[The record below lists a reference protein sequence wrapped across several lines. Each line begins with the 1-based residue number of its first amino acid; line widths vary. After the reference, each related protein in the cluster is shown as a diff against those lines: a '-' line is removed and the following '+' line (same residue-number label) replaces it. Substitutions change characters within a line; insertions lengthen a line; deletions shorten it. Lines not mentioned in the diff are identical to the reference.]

1 MTTARRILGHLFALG
16 LSATCVLV
24 AETPEEEIGRLREH
38 LHIAESIP
46 VSLANLPALPA
57 GSPLRTY
64 IATGLDTGVRQNLVG
79 WIGDWNKKKGKKY
92 GIIQIVDTLDD
103 AEVILARYMVRERAT
118 TEIAGTA
125 YRGNG
130 SFGPI
135 TIAPVFAYVIARQP
149 DRLVILRRYADGTV
163 LAEGEQTGRKLWDLF
178 SELMT
183 ERHKSTEHR

>member
-1 MTTARRILGHLFALG
+1 MTTARQILAHLFALG
-16 LSATCVLV
+16 LSATSVLV
-24 AETPEEEIGRLREH
+24 AGTPEEEIGHLREH
-38 LHIAESIP
+38 LQIAESIP
-46 VSLANLPALPA
+46 VSVANLPALPA
-57 GSPLRTY
+57 GSPLHVC

-92 GIIQIVDTLDD
+92 GIIRIVDTLDD
-103 AEVILARYMVRERAT
+103 AQVILARYVARESAT

-149 DRLVILRRYADGTV
+149 DRLVILRRYAEGTV
-163 LAEGEQTGRKLWDLF
+163 VAEGGQTGRKLWDLL

-183 ERHKSTEHR
+183 ERYKSAEQR